1 MLYLVENY
9 KVKNGNIEIGD
20 VALDFV
26 ETAPEVLFN
35 KKLIINTEVTLNCQ
49 QITESER
56 ISLIEESDIQKANDV
71 SDSQRLSMIE
81 AALDELILG
90 GA

>member
-26 ETAPEVLFN
+26 ETAPKVLFN
-35 KKLIINTEVTLNCQ
+35 KKLIVDTEVTLDCQ
-49 QITESER
+49 EITEDER
-56 ISLIEESDIQKANDV
+56 VALIEESDIQKANDIP
-71 SDSQRLSMIE
+71 DSQRLSMIE